1 MPKISY
7 SMAKIER
14 ENVPFTQVANAV
26 LNDNS
31 ISFEVK
37 GIFAYLFS
45 KPENWN
51 FSAERIAFDSK
62 ESKGVIQRIL
72 RELEEAG
79 YLTRIKH
86 SDGRMTYSLKFA
98 IEPKLG
104 NTIQAPLPKAGNS
117 LPGKTVS
124 INNKE
129 NNINNI
135 NNIFDWEKSKTAMM
149 EKEGSDMD
157 IIATFMH
164 EKKLVPRNREELAGY
179 ISRYRKTAI
188 KIAPF
193 VKGNQNKLF
202 KAIDICK
209 EESVR
214 IGYKWELETIYK
226 KITKI

>member
-1 MPKISY
+1 
-7 SMAKIER
+7 MAKIER

-86 SDGRMTYSLKFA
+86 
-98 IEPKLG
+98 
-104 NTIQAPLPKAGNS
+104 
-117 LPGKTVS
+117 
-124 INNKE
+124 
-129 NNINNI
+129 
-135 NNIFDWEKSKTAMM
+135 
-149 EKEGSDMD
+149 
-157 IIATFMH
+157 
-164 EKKLVPRNREELAGY
+164 
-179 ISRYRKTAI
+179 
-188 KIAPF
+188 
-193 VKGNQNKLF
+193 
-202 KAIDICK
+202 
-209 EESVR
+209 
-214 IGYKWELETIYK
+214 
-226 KITKI
+226 